1 MEKVIYS
8 NNGGL
13 GLILENDE
21 KESDFIENQSFVVNG
36 EEIKPGYFYD
46 LSGYFLQPMRFC
58 GSLNGENNCMVFYTG
73 ESTDLFEKK
82 RFYYCVYWISETR
95 IANKYT
101 WTSARDFNYK
111 NGEWK

>member
-13 GLILENDE
+13 GLILENEE

-58 GSLNGENNCMVFYTG
+58 GALVENNKWMVFHTCNVVG
-73 ESTDLFEKK
+73 NNDRIEK
-82 RFYYCVYWISETR
+82 RIYYCVCVISGKLIYPPKKRTR
-95 IANKYT
+95 
-101 WTSARDFNYK
+101 F
-111 NGEWK
+111 